1 MSWKKFAAG
10 VGAGV
15 AVTVIAKKQL
25 DRSDVGLSAE
35 KALKLVK
42 KQASE
47 MGSLE
52 GSWVH
57 MVTEK
62 FETDNLVY
70 NVYRGGV
77 TLADDEGQIS
87 AYDFYVDA
95 STGTILS
102 LEKQ

>member
-15 AVTVIAKKQL
+15 AVTVLAKQQM
-25 DRSDVGLSAE
+25 DRSDLGLSAE

-47 MGSLE
+47 MGTLE

-77 TLADDEGQIS
+77 TLADEDGKIV
-87 AYDFYVDA
+87 AYDFNVDA